1 MRSWKTRCAYEGDE
15 QWLEGEAQRLAG
27 VTKRPERTW
36 DWLMLT
42 RGKWTWEVREDQEYL
57 LRGSLEFHNLS
68 HKREIFV
75 PEVDARVKLLADT
88 STQGYCT
95 HVKLIPKHTSGYDQV
110 TNARKDGYWPAF
122 ILVADSKTSME
133 VELRIT
139 TNGESLKNLESAW
152 LRLEYISY
160 GPHGRIP
167 KQQHV
172 VLPLRFPVD
181 EDEGGLSWSDRSRCT
196 VLPIKT
202 HLLTHMDN
210 PKAIFD
216 KYVKHHYQPGD
227 ILAIGETPLAI
238 MQGRTR
244 HPASVRP
251 GILARMACLL
261 FHPTSSLAT
270 ACGMQALIDSVG
282 KMRIVL
288 AVFVG
293 ALLKILGRGGYF
305 YRVAGDQAALID
317 DVTGTLPPY
326 DQFISYGPVD
336 VQSTV
341 DEMQG
346 RTGCEVAVVDVN
358 DLSKYTGAVRIL
370 GASSGVDNAFLKES
384 LLDNPAGNADQ
395 QTPFVLIRRKGKGE

>member
-1 MRSWKTRCAYEGDE
+1 MESAYGGEGK
-15 QWLEGEAQRLAG
+15 WLEGEAKRLAG

-42 RGKWTWEVREDQEYL
+42 RGKWNWEVSEDREYV
-57 LRGSLEFHNLS
+57 LRGMMEFHNLS
-68 HKREIFV
+68 QRREIFV
-75 PEVDARVKLLADT
+75 PEVDARVKLLGEIPTQNFET
-88 STQGYCT
+88 S
-95 HVKLIPKHTSGYDQV
+95 VKLIPRHTGGYDQV

-122 ILVADSKTSME
+122 ILVANSKTSME

-139 TNGESLKNLESAW
+139 SEGESLRSLESAW
-152 LRLEYISY
+152 IRLDYISY

-167 KQQHV
+167 KEQHV
-172 VLPLRFPVD
+172 VLPLRFPPH
-181 EDEGGLSWSDRSRCT
+181 EEEHAASWLDRTRCS

-202 HLLTHMDN
+202 HLLTHLDDPN
-210 PKAIFD
+210 GIFD
-216 KYVKHHYQPGD
+216 RYVKHHYQPGD

-244 HPASVRP
+244 HPATVRP

-282 KMRIVL
+282 KMRIIM
-288 AVFVG
+288 AVFIG
-293 ALLKILGRGGYF
+293 ALFKIVGRGGYF

-326 DQFISYGPVD
+326 DQFISYGPVG

-341 DEMQG
+341 DGMQKN
-346 RTGCEVAVVDVN
+346 TGCEVAIVDVN

-370 GASSGVDNAFLKES
+370 GASSGVDSAFLKES

-395 QTPFVLIRRKGKGE
+395 QTPFVLIRKKGKEE